1 MFRTVHGDASSTDKA
16 TRKVGG
22 VYVRE
27 PVFEVPVWWLAIRR
41 FFGFFGLLGHKAAK
55 HPVLSGLVALAVWLR
70 IALGSSAFGWL
81 MVGVLVAMCAWAV
94 LHWTSFERAIRFPAV
109 SAWRRWFVYERRWH
123 ATMAVCGLAIL
134 YGDLEYVPTLR
145 QVRSTRF
152 IDRVIVDMVS
162 GQVPE
167 QWENQAP
174 ALAHTFGALS
184 CRVRAVKPRR
194 IALEF
199 MHADP
204 LAATV
209 KPDRLDSD
217 DEPHA
222 ADRMP
227 VNLSALPLG
236 VRADG
241 EPWTLRLTT
250 HVLVAGASE
259 AGKGSVVW
267 ALLRAL
273 GPAIQAGYV
282 APWVLDPKGG
292 MELSFG
298 EPLFRRFEADS
309 YEGMACML
317 EDAADLMD
325 VRTRRLRG
333 VARQHIPTPDEP
345 LVLVVVDEMAD
356 LTAYCPDR
364 AIRQRIASALSRL
377 LSKGRAAAVH
387 VVAALQDP
395 RKDVLPFR
403 DLFPIRI
410 CLRVTEAS
418 HVDMVLGDGARD
430 RGATCDL
437 IDPTLA
443 GVGFV
448 TVAGVREPVRVRATY
463 HSDQDIAAMV
473 ERFKPRV
480 HDEIPA
486 QRSHDSD
493 EMEVDT
499 L

>member
-1 MFRTVHGDASSTDKA
+1 MFRTVHGDASSADKA

-41 FFGFFGLLGHKAAK
+41 FFGFFGVLAHKAAK
-55 HPVLSGLVALAVWLR
+55 HPILSGLLVLAACLR
-70 IALGSSAFGWL
+70 ISLGSSAFGWL
-81 MVGVLVAMCAWAV
+81 LVGVLVTLSAWAA
-94 LHWTSFERAIRFPAV
+94 LHWSSFERVIRFPAV

-134 YGDLEYVPTLR
+134 YGDLEYVPSLR

-152 IDRVIVDMVS
+152 VDRVIVDMVS

-184 CRVRAVKPRR
+184 CRVRTLKPRR

-209 KPDRLDSD
+209 KPDQLNADVKSL
-217 DEPHA
+217 A

-227 VNLSALPLG
+227 VNLAALPLG
-236 VRADG
+236 VCADG
-241 EPWTLRLTT
+241 QPWTLRLTT
-250 HVLVAGASE
+250 HVLIAGASE

-309 YEGMACML
+309 YEGMATML

-403 DLFPIRI
+403 DLFPVRI

-437 IDPTLA
+437 IDPELA

-463 HSDQDIAAMV
+463 HSDSDIAAMV

-480 HDEIPA
+480 QDAIPA
-486 QRSHDSD
+486 QRSGELDGK
-493 EMEVDT
+493 EVDK

>member
-27 PVFEVPVWWLAIRR
+27 PVIEVPVWWLAIRR
-41 FFGFFGLLGHKAAK
+41 FFGLFGLLGHKAAK
-55 HPVLSGLVALAVWLR
+55 HPILSGLLVLAACLR
-70 IALGSSAFGWL
+70 ISLGSSAFGWL
-81 MVGVLVAMCAWAV
+81 LVSVLVTLSAWAA
-94 LHWTSFERAIRFPAV
+94 LHWASFERVIRFPAV

-134 YGDLEYVPTLR
+134 YGDLEYVPSLR

-152 IDRVIVDMVS
+152 VDRVIVDMVS
-162 GQVPE
+162 GQIPE

-184 CRVRAVKPRR
+184 CRVRTVKPRR

-209 KPDRLDSD
+209 KPDQLHAD
-217 DEPHA
+217 DKPHA

-227 VNLSALPLG
+227 VNLAALPLG
-236 VRADG
+236 VCADG
-241 EPWTLRLTT
+241 QPWTLRLTT
-250 HVLVAGASE
+250 HVLIAGASE

-309 YEGMACML
+309 YEGMASML

-364 AIRQRIASALSRL
+364 AIRQRIA
-377 LSKGRAAAVH
+377 
-387 VVAALQDP
+387 
-395 RKDVLPFR
+395 
-403 DLFPIRI
+403 
-410 CLRVTEAS
+410 
-418 HVDMVLGDGARD
+418 
-430 RGATCDL
+430 
-437 IDPTLA
+437 
-443 GVGFV
+443 
-448 TVAGVREPVRVRATY
+448 
-463 HSDQDIAAMV
+463 
-473 ERFKPRV
+473 
-480 HDEIPA
+480 
-486 QRSHDSD
+486 
-493 EMEVDT
+493 
-499 L
+499 